1 MAFMRDLGGV
11 ITLSDVPQ
19 WVIQN
24 FIRAAKNAGA
34 QANEE
39 QIKACCLALLRD
51 WCQADRYHHD
61 IRHLLDMLMRL
72 DTLSSETSHPD
83 YLRLACWF
91 HGIVFSTSNQEV
103 YTRNGGE
110 DEIASAYLAQEKM
123 QQLGMPEEAISAVQG
138 LIISLKNRPHTQL
151 TTKETGAFQA
161 IDMDQVTLR
170 DAHLGSLAVEPQKY
184 KKYLAELRQEYS
196 HIPLGH
202 FLQGRIEIVRRLLA
216 RPQLFI
222 SPLAAQ
228 WENVARQNLSAELER
243 LQAELKN
250 APDLSIPTGA
260 ENTTQPT
267 TTTQL
272 AAKEQTT
279 PAPAPAPATRATQ
292 SKMPTVAAKQVA
304 GNAEMEPSE
313 NPALPSTA
321 PSTTPSTEP
330 AKAIKTAANAAP
342 TGSTASTASENTAE
356 SVERIEKAGRADKN
370 TPAYIFED
378 VTSEEVVRAEAAA
391 IKEAETPRS
400 SMENLDDAFS
410 PGLPKTTG
418 SKLGSEAQKK
428 INSPNESTVP
438 TEGATPTEGA
448 APTKADTALIKEN
461 AVAEKD
467 STAEDKVKNP
477 EAPANVHPASSLV
490 DSADSPAEISTE
502 PVHAM
507 EEAPDY

>member
-11 ITLSDVPQ
+11 VTLSDVPQ

-123 QQLGMPEEAISAVQG
+123 QQLGMPEEAISTVQG

-243 LQAELKN
+243 LQAELEN

-267 TTTQL
+267 TTTQP

-279 PAPAPAPATRATQ
+279 PAPAPAPAPAAKATQ
-292 SKMPTVAAKQVA
+292 NNVPTAAAKQVA
-304 GNAEMEPSE
+304 GNAEMEPNE
-313 NPALPSTA
+313 NPALPK
-321 PSTTPSTEP
+321 TTPSIEP
-330 AKAIKTAANAAP
+330 AEAIKTAAA
-342 TGSTASTASENTAE
+342 TASENTAE
-356 SVERIEKAGRADKN
+356 SVERIEKAGRAEKS

-378 VTSEEVVRAEAAA
+378 ATSEEVVRAEAAA

-410 PGLPKTTG
+410 PGLPKTAG

-428 INSPNESTVP
+428 INSPNES
-438 TEGATPTEGA
+438 A
-448 APTKADTALIKEN
+448 APTEN
-461 AVAEKD
+461 AVPIKNAAPIAESAAAEKD

-477 EAPANVHPASSLV
+477 ETPTNVHPASSLV
-490 DSADSPAEISTE
+490 DSADSPAEISAE

>member
-61 IRHLLDMLMRL
+61 IHHLLDMLMRL

-138 LIISLKNRPHTQL
+138 LIISLKNRPHTQV

-243 LQAELKN
+243 LQAELEN
-250 APDLSIPTGA
+250 APDLSVPTGA
-260 ENTTQPT
+260 ESAAQPT
-267 TTTQL
+267 ATAQPT
-272 AAKEQTT
+272 AKEQKTPAST
-279 PAPAPAPATRATQ
+279 PAPAAEATQ
-292 SKMPTVAAKQVA
+292 SNVPTTAKQVA
-304 GNAEMEPSE
+304 GNAEMAPSE
-313 NPALPSTA
+313 NPALPKATPSTA
-321 PSTTPSTEP
+321 PVESIE
-330 AKAIKTAANAAP
+330 TAASAAP
-342 TGSTASTASENTAE
+342 TASENTAE
-356 SVERIEKAGRADKN
+356 PVERIEKAGSAEKN

-378 VTSEEVVRAEAAA
+378 ATSEEVVRAEAAA

-410 PGLPKTTG
+410 PGLPKTAG
-418 SKLGSEAQKK
+418 GKLGSEAEK
-428 INSPNESTVP
+428 
-438 TEGATPTEGA
+438 A
-448 APTKADTALIKEN
+448 A
-461 AVAEKD
+461 
-467 STAEDKVKNP
+467 TAEDEVKNP
-477 EAPANVHPASSLV
+477 EAPAKVRPASALV
-490 DSADSPAEISTE
+490 DSAATPDEISAE

>member
-61 IRHLLDMLMRL
+61 IHHLLDMLMRL

-110 DEIASAYLAQEKM
+110 DEIASAYLAQEKI
-123 QQLGMPEEAISAVQG
+123 QQLGMPEEAISTVQG

-243 LQAELKN
+243 LQTELEN

-267 TTTQL
+267 TTTQPT
-272 AAKEQTT
+272 AKEQTT
-279 PAPAPAPATRATQ
+279 PAPAPAPAAKATQ
-292 SKMPTVAAKQVA
+292 NNVPTAAVKQVA
-304 GNAEMEPSE
+304 GNAEIKPIE
-313 NPALPSTA
+313 NPALPR
-321 PSTTPSTEP
+321 TTPSTEP
-330 AKAIKTAANAAP
+330 AETIKTAANAVS
-342 TGSTASTASENTAE
+342 TGSTASTASEKTTKP
-356 SVERIEKAGRADKN
+356 VERIEKAGRVEKS

-378 VTSEEVVRAEAAA
+378 ATSEEVVRAEAAA

-410 PGLPKTTG
+410 PGLPKTAG
-418 SKLGSEAQKK
+418 SKLGNEAEKK
-428 INSPNESTVP
+428 ISGSNEGTIP
-438 TEGATPTEGA
+438 T
-448 APTKADTALIKEN
+448 EN
-461 AVAEKD
+461 AVPTKNGAPVAENAAAEKD

-477 EAPANVHPASSLV
+477 ETPANVHPASALV

>member
-61 IRHLLDMLMRL
+61 IHHLLDMLMRL

-123 QQLGMPEEAISAVQG
+123 QQLGMPEEAISTVQG

-243 LQAELKN
+243 LQTELEN

-267 TTTQL
+267 TTTQPT
-272 AAKEQTT
+272 AKEQTT
-279 PAPAPAPATRATQ
+279 PAPAPAPAAKATQ
-292 SKMPTVAAKQVA
+292 NNVPTAAVKQVA
-304 GNAEMEPSE
+304 GNAEIKPIE
-313 NPALPSTA
+313 NPALPR
-321 PSTTPSTEP
+321 TTPSTEP
-330 AKAIKTAANAAP
+330 AETIKTAANAAS
-342 TGSTASTASENTAE
+342 TGSTASTASEKTTE
-356 SVERIEKAGRADKN
+356 PVERIEKAGRVEKS

-378 VTSEEVVRAEAAA
+378 ATSEEVVRAEAAA

-410 PGLPKTTG
+410 PGLPKTAG
-418 SKLGSEAQKK
+418 SKLGNEAEKK
-428 INSPNESTVP
+428 ISGSNEGTIP
-438 TEGATPTEGA
+438 T
-448 APTKADTALIKEN
+448 EN
-461 AVAEKD
+461 AVPTKNGAPVAENAAAEKD

-477 EAPANVHPASSLV
+477 ETPANVHPASALV

>member
-61 IRHLLDMLMRL
+61 IHHLLDMLMRL

-123 QQLGMPEEAISAVQG
+123 QQLGMPEEAISTVQG

-243 LQAELKN
+243 LQAELEN

-279 PAPAPAPATRATQ
+279 PAPAPAPAAKATQ
-292 SKMPTVAAKQVA
+292 NNVPTAAVKQVA
-304 GNAEMEPSE
+304 GNAEIKPIE
-313 NPALPSTA
+313 NPALPR
-321 PSTTPSTEP
+321 TTPSTEP
-330 AKAIKTAANAAP
+330 AETIKTAANAAS
-342 TGSTASTASENTAE
+342 TGSTASTASEKTTE
-356 SVERIEKAGRADKN
+356 PVERIEKAGRVEKS

-378 VTSEEVVRAEAAA
+378 ATSEEVVRAEAAA

-410 PGLPKTTG
+410 PGLPKTAG
-418 SKLGSEAQKK
+418 SKLGNEAEKK
-428 INSPNESTVP
+428 ISGSNEGTIP
-438 TEGATPTEGA
+438 T
-448 APTKADTALIKEN
+448 EN
-461 AVAEKD
+461 AVPTKNGAPVAENAAAEKD

-477 EAPANVHPASSLV
+477 ETPANVHPASALV

>member
-61 IRHLLDMLMRL
+61 IHHLLDMLMRL

-123 QQLGMPEEAISAVQG
+123 QQLGMPEEAISTVQG

-243 LQAELKN
+243 LQTELEN

-267 TTTQL
+267 TTTQPT
-272 AAKEQTT
+272 AKEQTT
-279 PAPAPAPATRATQ
+279 PAPAPAPAAKATQ
-292 SKMPTVAAKQVA
+292 NNVPTAAVKQVA
-304 GNAEMEPSE
+304 GNAEIKPIE
-313 NPALPSTA
+313 NPALPR
-321 PSTTPSTEP
+321 TTPSTEP
-330 AKAIKTAANAAP
+330 AETIKTAANAAS
-342 TGSTASTASENTAE
+342 TGSTASTASEKTTKP
-356 SVERIEKAGRADKN
+356 VERIEKAGRVEKS

-378 VTSEEVVRAEAAA
+378 ATSEEVVRAEAAA

-410 PGLPKTTG
+410 PGLPKTAG
-418 SKLGSEAQKK
+418 SKLGNEAEKK
-428 INSPNESTVP
+428 ISGSNEGTIP
-438 TEGATPTEGA
+438 T
-448 APTKADTALIKEN
+448 EN
-461 AVAEKD
+461 AVPTKNGAPVAENAAAEKD

-477 EAPANVHPASSLV
+477 ETPANVHPASALV

>member
-61 IRHLLDMLMRL
+61 IHHLLDMLMRL

-123 QQLGMPEEAISAVQG
+123 QQLGMPEEAISTVQG

-243 LQAELKN
+243 LQAELEN

-267 TTTQL
+267 TTTQP

-279 PAPAPAPATRATQ
+279 PAPAPAPATKATQ
-292 SKMPTVAAKQVA
+292 NNVPTAAVKQVA
-304 GNAEMEPSE
+304 GNAEMKPSE
-313 NPALPSTA
+313 NPTLPR
-321 PSTTPSTEP
+321 TTPSTEP
-330 AKAIKTAANAAP
+330 AETIKTAAA
-342 TGSTASTASENTAE
+342 TASENTAE
-356 SVERIEKAGRADKN
+356 SVGRIEKAGRAEKS

-378 VTSEEVVRAEAAA
+378 ATSEEVVRAEAAA

-410 PGLPKTTG
+410 PGLPKTAG
-418 SKLGSEAQKK
+418 SKLGNEAQKK
-428 INSPNESTVP
+428 ISGSNEGTIP
-438 TEGATPTEGA
+438 T
-448 APTKADTALIKEN
+448 EN
-461 AVAEKD
+461 AVPIKNAAPIAENATAEKD

-477 EAPANVHPASSLV
+477 ETPANVHPASSLV

>member
-61 IRHLLDMLMRL
+61 IHHLLDMLMRL

-123 QQLGMPEEAISAVQG
+123 QQLGMPEEAISTVQG

-243 LQAELKN
+243 LQTELEN

-267 TTTQL
+267 TTTQPT
-272 AAKEQTT
+272 AKEQTT
-279 PAPAPAPATRATQ
+279 PAPAPAPAAKATQ
-292 SKMPTVAAKQVA
+292 NNVPTAAVKQVA
-304 GNAEMEPSE
+304 GNAEIKPIE
-313 NPALPSTA
+313 NPALPR
-321 PSTTPSTEP
+321 TTPSTEP
-330 AKAIKTAANAAP
+330 AETIKTAANAAS
-342 TGSTASTASENTAE
+342 TGSTASTASEKTTE
-356 SVERIEKAGRADKN
+356 PVERIEKAGRVEKS

-378 VTSEEVVRAEAAA
+378 ATSEEVVRAEAAA

-410 PGLPKTTG
+410 PGLPKTAG
-418 SKLGSEAQKK
+418 SKLGNEAEKK
-428 INSPNESTVP
+428 ISGSNEGTIP
-438 TEGATPTEGA
+438 T
-448 APTKADTALIKEN
+448 EN
-461 AVAEKD
+461 AVPTKNGAPVAENAAAEKD

-477 EAPANVHPASSLV
+477 ETPANVHPASSLV

>member
-123 QQLGMPEEAISAVQG
+123 QQLGMPEGAISTVQG

-243 LQAELKN
+243 LQAELEN

-267 TTTQL
+267 TTTQP

-279 PAPAPAPATRATQ
+279 PAPAPVPAAKATQ
-292 SKMPTVAAKQVA
+292 NNVPTAAAKQIA
-304 GNAEMEPSE
+304 GNAEMKPSE
-313 NPALPSTA
+313 NPALPR
-321 PSTTPSTEP
+321 TTPSIEP
-330 AKAIKTAANAAP
+330 AETIKTATNAAT
-342 TGSTASTASENTAE
+342 TGSTASENTAE
-356 SVERIEKAGRADKN
+356 SVERIEKAGRAEKS

-378 VTSEEVVRAEAAA
+378 ATSEEVVRAEAAA

-410 PGLPKTTG
+410 PGLPKTAG
-418 SKLGSEAQKK
+418 SKLGNEAQKK
-428 INSPNESTVP
+428 ISGSNEGTIP
-438 TEGATPTEGA
+438 TGDAAPRESA
-448 APTKADTALIKEN
+448 APTEKAVPIKNAAPIAEN

-477 EAPANVHPASSLV
+477 ETPANVHPASALV

>member
-61 IRHLLDMLMRL
+61 IHHLLDMLMRL

-123 QQLGMPEEAISAVQG
+123 QQLGMPEEAISTVQG

-243 LQAELKN
+243 LQTELEN

-267 TTTQL
+267 TTTQPT
-272 AAKEQTT
+272 AKEQTT
-279 PAPAPAPATRATQ
+279 PAPAPAPAAKATQ
-292 SKMPTVAAKQVA
+292 NNVPTAAVKQVA
-304 GNAEMEPSE
+304 GNAEIKPIE
-313 NPALPSTA
+313 NPALPR
-321 PSTTPSTEP
+321 TTPSTEP
-330 AKAIKTAANAAP
+330 AETIKTAANAVS
-342 TGSTASTASENTAE
+342 TGSTASTASEKTTKP
-356 SVERIEKAGRADKN
+356 VERIEKAGRVEKS

-378 VTSEEVVRAEAAA
+378 ATSEEVVRAEAAA

-410 PGLPKTTG
+410 PGLPKTAG
-418 SKLGSEAQKK
+418 SKLGNEAEKK
-428 INSPNESTVP
+428 ISGSNEGTIP
-438 TEGATPTEGA
+438 T
-448 APTKADTALIKEN
+448 EN
-461 AVAEKD
+461 AVPTKNGAPVAENAAAEKD

-477 EAPANVHPASSLV
+477 ETPANVHPASALV

>member
-61 IRHLLDMLMRL
+61 IHHLLDMLMRL

-123 QQLGMPEEAISAVQG
+123 QQLGMPEEAISTVQG

-243 LQAELKN
+243 LQTELEN

-267 TTTQL
+267 TTTQPT
-272 AAKEQTT
+272 AKEQTT
-279 PAPAPAPATRATQ
+279 PAPAPAPAAKATQ
-292 SKMPTVAAKQVA
+292 NNVPTAAVKQVA
-304 GNAEMEPSE
+304 GNAEIKPIE
-313 NPALPSTA
+313 NPALPR
-321 PSTTPSTEP
+321 TTPSTEP
-330 AKAIKTAANAAP
+330 AETIKTAANAAS
-342 TGSTASTASENTAE
+342 TGSTASTASEKTTE
-356 SVERIEKAGRADKN
+356 PVERIEKAGRVEKS

-378 VTSEEVVRAEAAA
+378 ATSEEVVRAEAAA

-410 PGLPKTTG
+410 PGLPKTAG
-418 SKLGSEAQKK
+418 SKLGNEAEKK
-428 INSPNESTVP
+428 ISGSNEGTIP
-438 TEGATPTEGA
+438 TENAI
-448 APTKADTALIKEN
+448 PTKNGAPVAEN
-461 AVAEKD
+461 AAAEKD

-477 EAPANVHPASSLV
+477 ETPANVHPASALV